1 MVQKRQIIFIP
12 VYLLAFFDPFLVES
26 ISICGH
32 YDDYKNKWNI
42 CGLISKCWQGDYCV
56 QVSKAFSWEGK
67 ESIHEQIINWIH
79 CCHSNQSALPF
90 FIQPLPSS
98 ASNFSLWFL
107 WWQHCL
113 HQQRWCSVYASH
125 REQELRREFKINLQK
140 KSHEKLPDIY
150 QTVTLKYTTCNSL
163 SELWSFYPA
172 GFLINASF
180 KEFRYDINL

>member
-1 MVQKRQIIFIP
+1 MFIELNLNS
-12 VYLLAFFDPFLVES
+12 LLAYGSKTLNNFYFCLSARFLWS
-26 ISICGH
+26 FSGWIYI
-32 YDDYKNKWNI
+32 YLWALWWLWNKWNI
-42 CGLISKCWQGDYCV
+42 CSLISKCWQGDYCI

-79 CCHSNQSALPF
+79 YCHSDQSALPF

-140 KSHEKLPDIY
+140 KSHEKLPDISDCNTLST
-150 QTVTLKYTTCNSL
+150 QPVT
-163 SELWSFYPA
+163 A
-172 GFLINASF
+172 
-180 KEFRYDINL
+180 